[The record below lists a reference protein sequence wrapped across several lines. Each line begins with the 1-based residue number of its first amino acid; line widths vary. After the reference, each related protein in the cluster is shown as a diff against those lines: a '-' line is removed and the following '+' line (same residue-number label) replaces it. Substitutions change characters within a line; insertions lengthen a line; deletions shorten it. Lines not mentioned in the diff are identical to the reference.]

1 MTFSRWYDEKVSSMD
16 LSAPLSIT
24 PTLTVDQTLEIMD
37 KEGYD
42 QLPVIDETGYVRVIM
57 GHTQMTSTHFSGFWT
72 GIYPVKVSAKRF
84 RPGCVNAVGKL
95 RQEW

>member
-1 MTFSRWYDEKVSSMD
+1 MTFTRWYDEKVSSMD

-42 QLPVIDETGYVRVIM
+42 QLPVIDETGYV
-57 GHTQMTSTHFSGFWT
+57 
-72 GIYPVKVSAKRF
+72 
-84 RPGCVNAVGKL
+84 
-95 RQEW
+95 